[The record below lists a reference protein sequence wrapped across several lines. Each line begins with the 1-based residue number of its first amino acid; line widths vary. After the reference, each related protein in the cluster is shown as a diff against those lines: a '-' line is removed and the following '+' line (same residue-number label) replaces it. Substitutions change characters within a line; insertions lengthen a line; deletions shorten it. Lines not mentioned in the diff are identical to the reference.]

1 MPNHNIIK
9 LYGLFDAALMPKVWL
24 NLESW
29 LLPNEPLYRSN
40 YQAAAEVI
48 PYLIELNKDIDEN
61 AVNELLNLSD
71 YQQGLFISSELT
83 LDKLVERLGYFY
95 HVIDTQNKPCLRR
108 FFDLRIFA
116 NFLATLTPIH
126 CTYLFG
132 HQTIFY
138 YKDCIDDIY
147 HVVCYRDNQLQ
158 WFQKETLDF
167 DTHVKGV

>member
-1 MPNHNIIK
+1 MPNHNKIK
-9 LYGLFDAALMPKVWL
+9 LYGLFDAALMPKIWL

-29 LLPNEPLYRSN
+29 LLPNEPLYRGN
-40 YQAAAEVI
+40 YQAVAEVI

-95 HVIDTQNKPCLRR
+95 HVI
-108 FFDLRIFA
+108 IFA

-138 YKDCIDDIY
+138 YKDCINDIY